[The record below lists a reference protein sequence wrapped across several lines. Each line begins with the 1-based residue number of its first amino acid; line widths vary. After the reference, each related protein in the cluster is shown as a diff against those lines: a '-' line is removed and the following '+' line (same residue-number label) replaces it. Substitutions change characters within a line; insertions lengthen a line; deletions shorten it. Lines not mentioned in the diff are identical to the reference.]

1 MAYDAAGF
9 RAAFPEFAR
18 KDDYPD
24 VWISPLLLISTQ
36 LVSEERWADLY
47 DYGRYLQVAH
57 RLVHRKRQADTAEAG
72 GTPGQASGML
82 SAKSLDKGSMTFDT
96 ASTAEEGA
104 GWWNTTT
111 YGQEYWRLAM
121 MFGAGGV
128 QL

>member
-9 RAAFPEFAR
+9 RTAFPEFASE
-18 KDDYPD
+18 DDYPT

-47 DYGRYLQVAH
+47 DYGRYLQAAH
-57 RLVHRKRQADTAEAG
+57 RLVLRKRQANTAEAG
-72 GTPGQASGML
+72 GTPGQSSGML
-82 SAKSLDKGSMTFDT
+82 SAKSLDKASMTFDT
-96 ASTAEEGA
+96 SSTAEEGA

-121 MFGAGGV
+121 MFGAGGM

>member
-9 RAAFPEFAR
+9 RVQFPEFAS

-47 DYGRYLQVAH
+47 DYGRYLQAAH
-57 RLVHRKRQADTAEAG
+57 RLAHRKRQADTAEAG
-72 GTPGQASGML
+72 GTPGQSSGML

-96 ASTAEEGA
+96 ASAAEEGA